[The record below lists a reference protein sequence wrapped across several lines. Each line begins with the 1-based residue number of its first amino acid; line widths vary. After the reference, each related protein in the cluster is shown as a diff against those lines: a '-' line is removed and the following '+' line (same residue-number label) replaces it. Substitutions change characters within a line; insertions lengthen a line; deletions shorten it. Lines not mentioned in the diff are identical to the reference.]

1 VQEQQLE
8 QGIERMNKMATE
20 PMTGTAESK
29 AGKKKVKV
37 PAGKGAL
44 KTIVMLIVPA
54 LLIIGGGYYWLTSG
68 GSVSTDDAQVKQ
80 DIVSVSAQVTGPV
93 SQVFVRN
100 GSKVHKGDVLF
111 KIDPAPF
118 EVALENAQ
126 AQLAAARLQTTQL
139 KTQAAGTGADITGSE
154 ANLKIKEN
162 ALSRQTALLKE
173 GFTTRSAYDDALNEV
188 KTAQQ
193 QLEDAKARAA
203 NAHAAIAPGEQP
215 QIAQAQAAVDK
226 ARLDLSRTTVRAPMD
241 GTVENADNLQIG
253 QMAAEGLG
261 MLSIVHS
268 QAAWVEA
275 NFKEKDVGRMVPGQ
289 RAEIEV
295 DAYPGKKF
303 PAHVQSVGAGTGSE
317 FSLLPAQNANGNW
330 VKVTQR
336 VPVRIA
342 FNGTPSKPMIAG
354 LSVTA
359 TVYFDDNGKK

>member
-1 VQEQQLE
+1 
-8 QGIERMNKMATE
+8 MNKMATE
-20 PMTGTAESK
+20 PMTGTTAEP
-29 AGKKKVKV
+29 KVRRKRV
-37 PAGKGAL
+37 RLPEGKGAL
-44 KTIVMLIVPA
+44 RTIVMLIVPA
-54 LLIIGGGYYWLTSG
+54 LLIVGGAYYWLTSG

-93 SQVFVRN
+93 LHVYVRN
-100 GSKVHKGDVLF
+100 GSKVKKGDVLF
-111 KIDPAPF
+111 QIDPAPYQ
-118 EVALENAQ
+118 VALEQAR
-126 AQLAAARLQTTQL
+126 AQLANAQLQTTQL
-139 KTQAAGTGADITGSE
+139 KTQAAGTGADIVGSE
-154 ANLKIKEN
+154 ANLKIKQN

-173 GFTTRSAYDDALNEV
+173 GFTTRSAYDDALNDV
-188 KTAQQ
+188 KTAEQ
-193 QLEDAKARAA
+193 QLEDAKAKAA

-226 ARLDLSRTTVRAPMD
+226 AKLDLSRTTVRAPMD
-241 GTVENADNLQIG
+241 GTVENADNLQVG

-268 QAAWVEA
+268 QTAWVEA

-289 RAEIEV
+289 RAEIKV
-295 DAYPGKKF
+295 DAYPGRKF
-303 PAHVQSVGAGTGSE
+303 PAHVQSIGAGTGSE

-342 FNGTPSKPMIAG
+342 FNGTPDRPMIAG

-359 TVYFDDNGKK
+359 KVYLDEARKK

>member
-1 VQEQQLE
+1 
-8 QGIERMNKMATE
+8 MNKMATE

-29 AGKKKVKV
+29 VRRKIKL

-44 KTIVMLIVPA
+44 RTILMLIVPA
-54 LLIIGGGYYWLTSG
+54 ILLIGGGYYWLTSG
-68 GSVSTDDAQVKQ
+68 GSVSTDDSQVKQ

-93 SQVFVRN
+93 ASVFVRN
-100 GSKVHKGDVLF
+100 GARVKSGDILF
-111 KIDPAPF
+111 RIDPAPYQ
-118 EVALENAQ
+118 VALENAE
-126 AQLAAARLQTTQL
+126 AQLASAELQTTQL

-154 ANLKIKEN
+154 ANLKIKQN
-162 ALSRQTALLKE
+162 ALERQTALLKD
-173 GFTTRSAYDDALNEV
+173 GFTTRSNYDDAFNDV

-203 NAHAAIAPGEQP
+203 NAKAAIAPGQQP

-226 ARLDLSRTTVRAPMD
+226 AKLDLSRTTVRAPMD
-241 GTVENADNLQIG
+241 GTVENADNLQVG

-261 MLSIVHS
+261 MLSLVHS
-268 QAAWVEA
+268 QNAWVEA

-289 RAEIEV
+289 RAEIVV
-295 DAYPGKKF
+295 DAYHGQKF
-303 PAHVQSVGAGTGSE
+303 VAHVQSIGAGTGSE

-342 FNGTPSKPMIAG
+342 FDGTPSRPMIAG

-359 TVYFDDNGKK
+359 TVYFDKD

>member
-1 VQEQQLE
+1 
-8 QGIERMNKMATE
+8 MNKMATE

-29 AGKKKVKV
+29 VRRKIKL

-44 KTIVMLIVPA
+44 RTILMLIVPA
-54 LLIIGGGYYWLTSG
+54 LLLIGGGYYWLTSG
-68 GSVSTDDAQVKQ
+68 GSVSTDDSQVKQ

-93 SQVFVRN
+93 ASVYVRN
-100 GSKVHKGDVLF
+100 GARVKSGDILF
-111 KIDPAPF
+111 RIDPAPYQ
-118 EVALENAQ
+118 VALENAE
-126 AQLAAARLQTTQL
+126 AQLASAELQTTQL

-154 ANLKIKEN
+154 ANLKIKQN
-162 ALSRQTALLKE
+162 ALERQTALLKE
-173 GFTTRSAYDDALNEV
+173 GFTTRSNYDDAFNDV

-193 QLEDAKARAA
+193 QLEDAKARSA
-203 NAHAAIAPGEQP
+203 NAKAAIAPGQQP

-226 ARLDLSRTTVRAPMD
+226 AKLDLSRTTVRAPMD
-241 GTVENADNLQIG
+241 GTVENADNLQVG

-261 MLSIVHS
+261 MLSLVHS
-268 QAAWVEA
+268 QNAWVEA

-289 RAEIEV
+289 RAEIVV
-295 DAYPGKKF
+295 DAYHGQKF
-303 PAHVQSVGAGTGSE
+303 AAHVQSIGAGTGSE

-342 FNGTPSKPMIAG
+342 FDGTPSRPMIAG

-359 TVYFDDNGKK
+359 TVYFDKD